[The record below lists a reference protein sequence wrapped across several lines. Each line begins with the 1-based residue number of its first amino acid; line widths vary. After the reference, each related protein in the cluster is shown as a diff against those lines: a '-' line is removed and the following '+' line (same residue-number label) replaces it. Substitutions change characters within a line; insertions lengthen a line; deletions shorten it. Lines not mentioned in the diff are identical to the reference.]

1 MERRS
6 AELLIPLLRETKKD
20 IRIWKDGHIYYRIDS
35 NTQRVVRS
43 EEREDQLYVIITW
56 NDRGKEMETE
66 VPMALVTKI
75 TISKNL
81 NVEYKNEYYF

>member
-1 MERRS
+1 MERRL